1 MSAPS
6 LHHPISAYGSSNIV
20 PLCSG
25 HMGKWS
31 NGCSLNIEKSVGE
44 NYAAVRGLLE
54 DLIGSIEPPFE
65 VSLSVVATM
74 GSTVSVEMARSG
86 PFHAEIVV
94 KIGES
99 WDNGAPGEWKRVA
112 RAIAGYMF
120 STSSS
125 HDVLHWME
133 YIDKKL
139 AGGTDTPYND

>member
-1 MSAPS
+1 MVK
-6 LHHPISAYGSSNIV
+6 YG
-20 PLCSG
+20 
-25 HMGKWS
+25 
-31 NGCSLNIEKSVGE
+31 NGCSLNIEKSIRKNYGAVG
-44 NYAAVRGLLE
+44 GLLE

-120 STSSS
+120 STSSRN
-125 HDVLHWME
+125 DVLHWME
-133 YIDKKL
+133 YIDERHR
-139 AGGTDTPYND
+139 GGTDTPYND